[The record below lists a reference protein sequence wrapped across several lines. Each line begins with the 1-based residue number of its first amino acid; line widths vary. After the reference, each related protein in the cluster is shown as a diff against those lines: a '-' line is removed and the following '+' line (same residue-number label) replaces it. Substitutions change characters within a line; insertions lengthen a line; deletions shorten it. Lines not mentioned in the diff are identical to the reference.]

1 MTRSQTFGP
10 VASTAPP
17 FSFPDNILV
26 EKLMNTQHALDPAYI
41 ELKRAELLALRAQLQ
56 KAAAIEEGVTGGLQK
71 ESTERAREYEDD
83 AQELEMLE
91 TSRNL
96 LRHDIARLAQI
107 NRALRKIEEGTYGY
121 SDISGERI
129 STARLDAVPEAVSTV
144 LEQQA
149 RE

>member
-1 MTRSQTFGP
+1 LPIFGP
-10 VASTAPP
+10 AASTAPP
-17 FSFPDNILV
+17 FSSPDNLLV

-56 KAAAIEEGVTGGLQK
+56 KAATVEDDVTGGLQK
-71 ESTERAREYEDD
+71 ESTERAHEYEDD
-83 AQELEMLE
+83 AQKLDMLE

-129 STARLDAVPEAVSTV
+129 STARLNALPEATSTL

>member
-1 MTRSQTFGP
+1 
-10 VASTAPP
+10 
-17 FSFPDNILV
+17 
-26 EKLMNTQHALDPAYI
+26 MNTQHALDPAYI

-56 KAAAIEEGVTGGLQK
+56 KAATVEEDLTGGLQK

-83 AQELEMLE
+83 AQKLEMLE

-96 LRHDIARLAQI
+96 SRHDIARLAQI

-129 STARLDAVPEAVSTV
+129 STARLDAVPEAISTV

>member
-1 MTRSQTFGP
+1 
-10 VASTAPP
+10 
-17 FSFPDNILV
+17 
-26 EKLMNTQHALDPAYI
+26 MNTQHALDPAYI

-56 KAAAIEEGVTGGLQK
+56 KAATVEDDVTGGLQK
-71 ESTERAREYEDD
+71 ESTERAHEYEDD
-83 AQELEMLE
+83 AQKLDMLE

-129 STARLDAVPEAVSTV
+129 STARLDALPEATSTL

>member
-1 MTRSQTFGP
+1 
-10 VASTAPP
+10 
-17 FSFPDNILV
+17 
-26 EKLMNTQHALDPAYI
+26 MNTQHALDPAYI

-56 KAAAIEEGVTGGLQK
+56 KAATVEENLTGGPQK
-71 ESTERAREYEDD
+71 ESTERAHEYEDD
-83 AQELEMLE
+83 AQKLEMLE

-129 STARLDAVPEAVSTV
+129 STARLDAVPEAISTV